1 MAAVFE
7 RFTEE
12 ARQVVVLSQK
22 EAVALGHNY
31 IGTEHEL
38 LGLLRLEGDVGGV
51 LGRLDVTLERVR
63 SQVVEIVGPGDEVV
77 SGQVPFTPRA
87 KKVLEISLREAL
99 SLGHDFIAPEHI
111 LLGLMR
117 ENEGVAA
124 RILHELEVDYDNVR
138 EQVIGLLASRGHEP
152 PRAVAPGTIHHAVRQ
167 KGAWPAKLLT
177 MIHQLGFEIS
187 RDLGRPPDS
196 GDLLALLSSIPGS
209 VADRALRN
217 LGFPEPLDGAIASAR
232 EQRQSEALEHEPH
245 LIRAM
250 AIVRERLERAVRER
264 DFETAAR
271 LNHVDR
277 SLQEIANESEDV
289 DWREVMPRLR
299 ERLGLHRDEPP
310 AQPPA
315 PPDR

>member
-1 MAAVFE
+1 VFE

-12 ARQVVVLSQK
+12 ARQVVVLSQQ

-99 SLGHDFIAPEHI
+99 SLGHNFIAPEHI

-124 RILHELEVDYDNVR
+124 RILHELEVDYEKVR
-138 EQVIGLLASRGHEP
+138 TEAIALLAVRGQGPQP
-152 PRAVAPGTIHHAVRQ
+152 PRAIAPGPVAHVARQ
-167 KGAWPAKLLT
+167 QGTWPAKLLS
-177 MIHQLGFEIS
+177 MMQQLGFEVS
-187 RDLGRPPDS
+187 RDLDRPPDS
-196 GDLLALLSSIPGS
+196 GDLLALLSCIHGS
-209 VADRALRN
+209 VAERALRQ
-217 LGFPEPLDGAIASAR
+217 LGLPDPLDGAIASAR
-232 EQRQSEALEHEPH
+232 EQRQSEALEHEPD

-271 LNHVDR
+271 LKHVDR
-277 SLQEIANESEDV
+277 SLQEIANESENV

-299 ERLGLHRDEPP
+299 ERLGLHRDDPP
-310 AQPPA
+310 TPPPA
-315 PPDR
+315 PSER